1 MAKLVALY
9 KKPADTTTFDAYYF
23 AKQVPIAKR
32 IPGLRGYAVSKGPV
46 ATPAGESPFHLV
58 ALLSFDSVA
67 AIQQAMASPRGRRD
81 GRRPGELRA
90 GRRGSADLR
99 YRGNLDRA
107 RCAAYLP
114 DGLSFGST

>member
-9 KKPADTTTFDAYYF
+9 KKPADTANFDAYYF
-23 AKQVPIAKR
+23 GKHVPIAKR

-67 AIQQAMASPRGRRD
+67 AIQQAMASPEG
-81 GRRPGELRA
+81 A
-90 GRRGSADLR
+90 ATAADLANFAQA
-99 YRGNLDRA
+99 GVDLLIFD
-107 RCAAYLP
+107 
-114 DGLSFGST
+114 TEEI